1 MFCKKIILS
10 SLIALGAGTFIFGQD
25 VASYLRTFGQEVRN
39 TVKSNVSLDF
49 EVKRAREMVE
59 NLIPEIHNSY
69 HVISE
74 QQVDVEYIEK
84 EVKDKQSSIE
94 VQEKA
99 ISKLNEDLKSGK
111 NQFVYASHTY
121 SSNEVKEDLAKRFE
135 RFKTAKKAL
144 EHDKKILEARKKTLL
159 ANEKQLNALLSSKKD
174 LELKIEELDSRLKSL
189 KAQESISTINIDNS
203 QLTRAKKL
211 IQDLNKQLD
220 VKEKMLSNNGKFG
233 DLIPVESKAGTEIS
247 TKSIT
252 EEIDVYFS
260 SSKGEV
266 KDIEA
271 DVEKETEK
279 SEQDKTASNH
289 ELEKLSAS
297 L

>member
-1 MFCKKIILS
+1 MFCKKIILT
-10 SLIALGAGTFIFGQD
+10 SLAAVGLGSFVFGMD
-25 VASYLRTFGQEVRN
+25 AVSYLRTFGQEVRN

-84 EVKDKQSSIE
+84 EVSDKEAAIK

-99 ISKLNEDLKSGK
+99 ISKLNEDLKTGK
-111 NQFVYASHTY
+111 SRFVYASHTY
-121 SSNEVKEDLAKRFE
+121 TTGEVKEDLARRFN
-135 RFKTAKKAL
+135 RFKTSKQAL
-144 EHDKKILEARKKTLL
+144 AHDKKILAARKKTLI
-159 ANEKQLNALLSSKKD
+159 ANEKQLSALLSSKKD
-174 LELKIEELDSRLKSL
+174 MEVKIEELDSRLKSL
-189 KAQESISTINIDNS
+189 KAQEAISTLEIDNS

-211 IQDLNKQLD
+211 IRELNKQLD
-220 VKEKMLSNNGKFG
+220 VKEKMLDTEGKFS
-233 DLIPVESKAGTEIS
+233 DLIPVDSKPVSQIS

-252 EEIDVYFS
+252 EEIDVYFNNA
-260 SSKGEV
+260 
-266 KDIEA
+266 KDIET

-279 SEQDKTASNH
+279 SEKEKDNSKTASVQA
-289 ELEKLSAS
+289 LQLQPAS
-297 L
+297 

>member
-1 MFCKKIILS
+1 MFLKKILLGS
-10 SLIALGAGTFIFGQD
+10 FAALGIGTFIFGQD
-25 VASYLRTFGQEVRN
+25 VYSYVTTFGNEVRN

-49 EVKRAREMVE
+49 EVKRARELVE
-59 NLIPEIHNSY
+59 DLVPQIHNSY

-84 EVKDKQSSIE
+84 EIRDKEEGIK

-99 ISKLNEDLKSGK
+99 ISKLNDDLKSGK

-121 SSNEVKEDLAKRFE
+121 TSNEVKQDLARRFE

-144 EHDKKILEARKKTLL
+144 EHDRKILEARKKTLI
-159 ANEKQLNALLSSKKD
+159 ANEKQLNALLSTKKD
-174 LELKIEELDSRLKSL
+174 LEVKIEELESRLKSL
-189 KAQESISTINIDNS
+189 EAQEAISTINIDNS

-211 IQDLNKQLD
+211 ISDLNKQLD
-220 VKEKMLSNNGKFG
+220 VKEKMLDNNGKFA
-233 DLIPVESKAGTEIS
+233 DLIPVESKSANEIS

-252 EEIDVYFS
+252 EEIDSYFDNAG
-260 SSKGEV
+260 KENR
-266 KDIEA
+266 DIEA

-279 SEQDKTASNH
+279 TDEGKTASV
-289 ELEKLSAS
+289 LEFNRKTAS